1 MRRRDSITAMGAPSD
16 IRQIPIR
23 QAHAPGARVLHPLRR
38 ASQVL
43 TLVLLVAIPASGM
56 FRIDPAAGGIM
67 MFDYLIWFSD
77 IFIVMG
83 FWIFIA
89 SLLVM
94 MYSLVGA
101 VFCGWMCPQ
110 NTVSEWANRLTE
122 RLLGRQARMMQ
133 LDGGKL
139 RVAARRRSW
148 LNYVLL
154 GAALLAAAML
164 YALIPLF
171 YFYPPQAIWAF
182 VTFQHD
188 ARLVG
193 SLHWIYF
200 VVVALMLI
208 NIAVIRHL
216 ACKYMCIYR
225 VWQHSFKTR
234 DTLHVAYDASRSDH
248 CAHCHYCVDACF
260 LEIDPRKTEV
270 FDSCVNCG
278 ECVVACDQL
287 HARSKKLEGPGLL
300 RLVIG
305 DEHKERERG
314 ALGSFF
320 GRAKTATLA
329 TLIGAAM
336 FVFGVLDYQPAGL
349 TVYRSDAWQGGQ
361 VLDYTVSLAHKVN
374 RPVDMQVRIDGL
386 DPAYYQ
392 LSATHIHF
400 SGLGRQHVNLHL
412 SPDMPRGL
420 YRIRI
425 VVEASDGW
433 QQTFELRH
441 YAGGKE
447 AAHETAG

>member
-1 MRRRDSITAMGAPSD
+1 MSASTELGK
-16 IRQIPIR
+16 IPVR
-23 QAHAPGARVLHPLRR
+23 EAHAPGARVLHPLRR
-38 ASQVL
+38 ASQLL
-43 TLVLLVAIPASGM
+43 TLALLVVIPASGM
-56 FRIDPAAGGIM
+56 FRIDLAQGGVR

-77 IFIVMG
+77 VFIVMG
-83 FWIFIA
+83 FWVFIA

-110 NTVSEWANRLTE
+110 NTVSEWANRVTE
-122 RLLGRQARMMQ
+122 RLLGRQARMMR
-133 LDGGKL
+133 LDGEKL
-139 RVAARRRSW
+139 RVATRRRSW
-148 LNYVLL
+148 TNYLVL
-154 GAALLAAAML
+154 GVALLAAAML

-188 ARLVG
+188 PRLVG

-200 VVVALMLI
+200 VVVVLMLI
-208 NIAVIRHL
+208 NIAAIRHL

-234 DTLHVAYDASRSDH
+234 DTLHIAYDASRADH

-287 HARSKKLEGPGLL
+287 HSRSKKLEGPGLL
-300 RLVIG
+300 RMAIG
-305 DEHKERERG
+305 DEGGKRARG

-329 TLIGAAM
+329 ALVGGAM
-336 FVFGVLDYQPAGL
+336 FVFGVLDYQPAGM
-349 TVYRSDAWQGGQ
+349 TVYRSDSWQGGQ
-361 VLDYTVSLAHKVN
+361 VLDYTINLAHKVN
-374 RPVDMQVRIDGL
+374 RPVDMRVRIEGL
-386 DPAYYQ
+386 DAAHYA
-392 LSATHIHF
+392 LSTASVHF
-400 SGLGRQHVNLHL
+400 SGLGRRNVNLHL
-412 SPDMPRGL
+412 DPNMPRGL
-420 YRIRI
+420 YRFKI

-433 QQTFELRH
+433 HDASELRH

-447 AAHETAG
+447 AERGTAKG